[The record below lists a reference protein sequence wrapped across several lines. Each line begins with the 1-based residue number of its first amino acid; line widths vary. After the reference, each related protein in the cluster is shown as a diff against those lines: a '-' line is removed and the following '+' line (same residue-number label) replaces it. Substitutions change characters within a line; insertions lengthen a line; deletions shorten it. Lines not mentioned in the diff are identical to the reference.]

1 MGGDAH
7 NKMLPTYFIKVIEGH
22 GNHSAVGKGR
32 EAEVGFPLWGEQAFL
47 ERACLRTLRG
57 AFDHFC

>member
-1 MGGDAH
+1 MKEMGGDAH

-32 EAEVGFPLWGEQAFL
+32 EATQMGRQINMSQIKE
-47 ERACLRTLRG
+47 
-57 AFDHFC
+57 

>member
-7 NKMLPTYFIKVIEGH
+7 NKMLPIYFIKVIEGH

-32 EAEVGFPLWGEQAFL
+32 EAEVGFPLGGGAGLPGKSLPESL
-47 ERACLRTLRG
+47 ERSL
-57 AFDHFC
+57 